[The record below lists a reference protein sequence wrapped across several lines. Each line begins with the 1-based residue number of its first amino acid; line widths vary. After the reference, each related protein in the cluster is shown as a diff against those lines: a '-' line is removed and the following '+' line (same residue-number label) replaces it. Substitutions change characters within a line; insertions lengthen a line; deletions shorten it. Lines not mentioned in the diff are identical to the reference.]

1 MFIKHFFSLI
11 YLREI
16 QLSIVFRLDFYI
28 FEINNYKFIYNHNY
42 NRKIKKILYENERR
56 KRSLKAIN
64 NAYI

>member
-56 KRSLKAIN
+56 KRSLKAVN

>member
-1 MFIKHFFSLI
+1 MLIKHFFSLK

-42 NRKIKKILYENERR
+42 NRKIKKILYENE
-56 KRSLKAIN
+56 
-64 NAYI
+64 